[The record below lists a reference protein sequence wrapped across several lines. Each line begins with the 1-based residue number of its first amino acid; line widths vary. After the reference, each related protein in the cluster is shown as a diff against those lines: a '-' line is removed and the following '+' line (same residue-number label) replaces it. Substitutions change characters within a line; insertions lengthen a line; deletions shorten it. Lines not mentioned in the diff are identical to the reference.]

1 MGHHTRGRGSQNMK
15 KTLFAAI
22 AGGLLAQGAQ
32 AQSSV
37 TLYGVVTT
45 SIQYVNHVQNTNNGV
60 LAPGSGSDVFMNSSG
75 IAQSRFGLR
84 GIEDL
89 GGGLQSLFVL
99 ENQFN
104 TDNGQMG
111 NGGLLFGRQAYLGLQ
126 NQWGKLTFGRQYTSA
141 FLIMGSFT
149 PAAYAPEFEPV
160 VGIAGANFRE
170 NNMVQ
175 YQGTF
180 GPVSLMTHWSF
191 GERTGTFAAGSAY
204 GIGASYQSGP
214 FGVAAAYDEVKTLNT
229 AQASGASGSNDYG
242 RDMRAMVAGSYRL
255 GLVKMVAGYRWGN
268 SVAPSTGTPT
278 LLPHRDNMYWAG
290 VSWDA
295 TAALRLTAAYYYDD
309 IKDATIAGQHVN
321 PKNPQQYLA
330 LADYNLSKRTDVFF
344 AVMYARN
351 ASLNWDN
358 ISYLPNGQS
367 VGYLPSTSQVYYK
380 TPDASGQ
387 MGVSLGLRHI
397 F

>member
-126 NQWGKLTFGRQYTSA
+126 NQWGS
-141 FLIMGSFT
+141 
-149 PAAYAPEFEPV
+149 
-160 VGIAGANFRE
+160 
-170 NNMVQ
+170 
-175 YQGTF
+175 
-180 GPVSLMTHWSF
+180 
-191 GERTGTFAAGSAY
+191 
-204 GIGASYQSGP
+204 
-214 FGVAAAYDEVKTLNT
+214 
-229 AQASGASGSNDYG
+229 
-242 RDMRAMVAGSYRL
+242 
-255 GLVKMVAGYRWGN
+255 
-268 SVAPSTGTPT
+268 
-278 LLPHRDNMYWAG
+278 
-290 VSWDA
+290 
-295 TAALRLTAAYYYDD
+295 
-309 IKDATIAGQHVN
+309 
-321 PKNPQQYLA
+321 
-330 LADYNLSKRTDVFF
+330 
-344 AVMYARN
+344 
-351 ASLNWDN
+351 
-358 ISYLPNGQS
+358 
-367 VGYLPSTSQVYYK
+367 
-380 TPDASGQ
+380 
-387 MGVSLGLRHI
+387 
-397 F
+397 